1 MRYIL
6 AILFDFFGVGLCSRV
21 FVDFRTRG
29 VLWSVGFNRDEI
41 NDVDAVD
48 ARSTGSLI
56 THVR

>member
-1 MRYIL
+1 M
-6 AILFDFFGVGLCSRV
+6 GLCSSV

-41 NDVDAVD
+41 DDVDAVD
-48 ARSTGSLI
+48 DKSTGSLI